1 MDLFAK
7 PPLGADAHAVADDQ
21 HTHHQLGVDR
31 GSTHLAVE
39 RLQRSAEIGEVQVA
53 VDAPGR

>member
-7 PPLGADAHAVADDQ
+7 PPLGANAYAVADNQ
-21 HTHHQLGVDR
+21 HTHHQFGVDR

-39 RLQRSAEIGEVQVA
+39 RLRRSAQIGKVQVA
-53 VDAPGR
+53 VDALSR